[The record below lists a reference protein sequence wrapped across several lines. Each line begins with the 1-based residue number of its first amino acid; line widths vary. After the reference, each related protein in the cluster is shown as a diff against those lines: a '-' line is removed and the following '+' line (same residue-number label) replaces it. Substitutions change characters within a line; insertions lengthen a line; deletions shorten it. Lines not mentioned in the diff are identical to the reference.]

1 MTLQPTSLAHLRHEL
16 RTPLNHILGYSEML
30 LEDAGE
36 SGALPGAVR
45 GVHSEGRALLAVV
58 EESLAPARVEA
69 GGVDVARLAA
79 EIAAPLDRLDRAV
92 GRLIR
97 LAAENA
103 GGTVSADAGRIGTAV
118 SRLRSLVS
126 DWTTDPG
133 HSATRMGGATPAE
146 EAGGGSRTSRGEPA
160 ESPAAIL
167 VVDDDREN
175 RELLARRLMRDGHRV
190 RMAAGGAEALS
201 LVQTE
206 AVDLIL
212 LDVMM
217 PDLDGPSVL
226 ARLKQDPERRHIPV
240 VMISA
245 LDETASV
252 VRAIELGA
260 EDYLPKPCD
269 PVLLRAR
276 IGACLEKKRLLDLEA
291 QHALAL
297 ADWNR
302 TLEQRVREQVAQVER
317 LGRLKRF
324 FSPQLAELI
333 VAGGAED
340 PLHTHRREITVVFLD
355 LRGFTAFAETA
366 EPEEVMGVLRE
377 YHEAMGR
384 LILEHEGTLERF
396 TGDGMMVF
404 FNDPVPVDNPAER
417 AVRMGVAMRER
428 VRELRA
434 GWRKRGY
441 DLDLGV
447 GIAQGYA
454 TIGAIGFEGRW
465 DYGAIGTVTNLAARL
480 CAEAQGGQ
488 VLVPSR
494 VAAAVEALVDVE
506 EVGALSLRGLTR
518 PVPTLNV
525 VGLKRPP

>member
-1 MTLQPTSLAHLRHEL
+1 VSRLVTLAE
-16 RTPLNHILGYSEML
+16 
-30 LEDAGE
+30 GE
-36 SGALPGAVR
+36 T
-45 GVHSEGRALLAVV
+45 
-58 EESLAPARVEA
+58 
-69 GGVDVARLAA
+69 
-79 EIAAPLDRLDRAV
+79 
-92 GRLIR
+92 
-97 LAAENA
+97 
-103 GGTVSADAGRIGTAV
+103 GTVSADTERIAAAV

-126 DWTTDPG
+126 DWTQGPG
-133 HSATRMGGATPAE
+133 DIAPARPGAGRPSAEPVRESRPPRRETAE
-146 EAGGGSRTSRGEPA
+146 V
-160 ESPAAIL
+160 PAAIL

-175 RELLARRLMRDGHRV
+175 RELLARRLTRDGHRV
-190 RMAAGGAEALS
+190 RMAAGGVEALS
-201 LVQTE
+201 VVQTD

-240 VMISA
+240 LMISA

-276 IGACLEKKRLLDLEA
+276 IGACLEKKRLRDQED

-297 ADWNR
+297 AEWNR
-302 TLEQRVREQVAQVER
+302 TLEQRVADQVAQVER

-333 VAGGAED
+333 VAGGTDD
-340 PLHTHRREITVVFLD
+340 PLRTHRREITVVFLD
-355 LRGFTAFAETA
+355 LRGFTGFAETA
-366 EPEEVMGVLRE
+366 EPEEVMSVLRE

-417 AVRMGVAMRER
+417 AVSMAVAMRDR

-434 GWRKRGY
+434 GWRKRGH

-488 VLVPSR
+488 VLVTSR

-518 PVPTLNV
+518 PVPTLDV
-525 VGLKRPP
+525 VGLKQPP